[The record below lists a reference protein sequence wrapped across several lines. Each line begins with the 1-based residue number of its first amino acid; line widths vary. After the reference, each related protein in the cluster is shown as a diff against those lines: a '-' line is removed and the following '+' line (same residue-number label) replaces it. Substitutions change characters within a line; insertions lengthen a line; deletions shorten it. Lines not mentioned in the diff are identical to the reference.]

1 MACAWIK
8 GDILPQSMD
17 AQGHEVIHL
26 VVRLG
31 DAGEDTSNAT
41 LLLGLCNR
49 LVTKVRR
56 LSLR

>member
-1 MACAWIK
+1 MACVWIK
-8 GDILPQSMD
+8 GGILPQSMD
-17 AQGHEVIHL
+17 AQGHEIIHL

-31 DAGEDTSNAT
+31 NAGEDAGNAT
-41 LLLGLCNR
+41 LLLGLRNR